1 MARSWTLR
9 HPFGRPLRR
18 AELSEQTLPKRYAL
32 PVFASDN
39 LSSVAYATEEIL
51 LVLALA
57 GTAYFADAMWISAII
72 VGMLVVLL
80 VSYRQTIF
88 AYPNGAGAYI
98 VSRDNLGTGLAQ
110 VAGASLLM
118 DYILTVAVS
127 ISAGV
132 ANFSSGVHQFFPDVP
147 AFSDQVRIAIAL
159 SLLFMMWYV
168 NKRGVRESG
177 RAFSIPTY
185 FFLASMFVMLGAGL
199 YQIFTGSLGSVQD
212 VKDTVEPTQGISF
225 FLLLRAFA
233 SGSTAVT
240 GIEAISD
247 GIQTFREP
255 KSRNAANTMAIMA
268 CLVAIMFLGI
278 TKLALDTDAHASE
291 SETIISQ
298 VGRTVFSSH
307 SPFYIALIFGT
318 AAILIMAANTAFADF
333 PRLAAFQAGDSFLP
347 RWLLDRD
354 NRLVFGVGITVL
366 SLAAG
371 LLIIVYRAEVSSLIP
386 LYAIGVFLSFTLSQA
401 GMIVHWRR
409 VKHVPPGERIPRY
422 AAGNML
428 VTTLE
433 YDVNWRWKMATS
445 VVGTVMAAVVTCV
458 FAVAKFSEG
467 AWIIIVV
474 IPVLVFL
481 LSRIHRHYQKVEREI
496 AADDVDIRSYLEE
509 PVRTL
514 HILVIGKMSKH
525 TLPALREF
533 VHMEGYGGVRQ
544 AVHVDVDEE
553 ETADLKRQWRELGI
567 DQRGVQLV
575 VLPSHFGAGDVIGTL
590 SSYVHGA
597 LSVDPGIRVNVV
609 ITDWAAGS
617 RWWGWLLTP
626 ALHHLTGARL
636 RLAFLAEDRVTVT
649 NYRYLAGSSKAAARI

>member
-1 MARSWTLR
+1 MARGWAVR

-18 AELSEQTLPKRYAL
+18 SELSHQTLPKRYAL

-51 LVLALA
+51 IVLALA
-57 GTAYFADAMWISAII
+57 GAAYFADATWISAII
-72 VGMLVVLL
+72 VGMIIVLL

-98 VSRDNLGTGLAQ
+98 VARDNLGKGPAQ
-110 VAGASLLM
+110 VAGAALLM

-132 ANFSSGVHQFFPDVP
+132 ANFSSGMHQFIPDIPV
-147 AFSDQVRIAIAL
+147 FSDQVRVAIAV
-159 SLLFMMWYV
+159 SLLGMMWYV

-185 FFLASMFVMLGAGL
+185 FFLVSIFVMLGAGFFRML
-199 YQIFTGSLGSVQD
+199 TGDLNQVQD
-212 VKDTVEPTQGISF
+212 VKDAIEPTQSISF

-255 KSRNAANTMAIMA
+255 RSRNAANTMAIMVA
-268 CLVAIMFLGI
+268 LVAIMFLGI
-278 TKLALDTDAHASE
+278 TQLAVETGAQASH
-291 SETIISQ
+291 SETVISQ
-298 VGRTVFSSH
+298 IGRTVFSPH
-307 SPFYIALIFGT
+307 SPFYVAVIFGT

-333 PRLAAFQAGDSFLP
+333 PRLAAFQAGDGFLP

-366 SLAAG
+366 SLAAAV
-371 LLIIVYRAEVSSLIP
+371 LIIVYRADVSSLIP

-401 GMIVHWRR
+401 GMIVRWQRARR
-409 VKHVPPGERIPRY
+409 TPPGQRIPRY

-433 YDVNWRWKMATS
+433 YDPRWPWKLAISM
-445 VVGTVMAAVVTCV
+445 VGAVMAAVVTV
-458 FAVAKFSEG
+458 IFAVAKFTEG

-474 IPVLVFL
+474 IPALVFL
-481 LSRIHRHYQKVEREI
+481 LSRIHSHYQQVEREI
-496 AADDVDIRSYLEE
+496 GAEEIDVRAYLER

-514 HILVIGKMSKH
+514 HILVVGDLSKH

-533 VHMEGYGGVRQ
+533 VHMSGYGGIRQ
-544 AVHVDVDEE
+544 AVHVNVDDEA
-553 ETADLKRQWRELGI
+553 TATLKRQWRDLGI
-567 DQRGVQLV
+567 DAMGVQLV

-597 LSVDPGIRVNVV
+597 LSIDPEIRVNVV
-609 ITDWAAGS
+609 ITDWATNT

-649 NYRYLAGSSKAAARI
+649 NYRYLARANSDAPA

>member
-18 AELSEQTLPKRYAL
+18 TELSHQTLPKRYAL

-57 GTAYFADAMWISAII
+57 GTAYFADAMWISGII
-72 VGMLVVLL
+72 VGMIVVLL
-80 VSYRQTIF
+80 ISYRQTIF

-98 VSRDNLGTGLAQ
+98 VSRDNLGKGPAQ

-132 ANFSSGVHQFFPDVP
+132 ANLSSGMHQFVP
-147 AFSDQVRIAIAL
+147 NIPVFNDQVRVGMAL
-159 SLLFMMWYV
+159 GLLSMMWYV

-185 FFLASMFVMLGAGL
+185 FFLASVFIMLGAGFFKML
-199 YQIFTGSLGSVQD
+199 TGGLGETQD
-212 VKDTVEPTQGISF
+212 VKDMIEPTQSISF

-247 GIQTFREP
+247 GIQTFRAP
-255 KSRNAANTMAIMA
+255 KSRNAANTMVIMG
-268 CLVAIMFLGI
+268 CLVAVMFLGI
-278 TKLALDTDAHASE
+278 TKLALETSAHASE

-298 VGRTVFSSH
+298 IGRTVFSPH
-307 SPFYIALIFGT
+307 SPFYVAVIFGT

-333 PRLAAFQAGDSFLP
+333 PRLAAFQAGDGFLP

-354 NRLVFGVGITVL
+354 NRLVFGVGVTVL
-366 SLAAG
+366 SLAAAV
-371 LLIIVYRAEVSSLIP
+371 LIVIYRADVSSLIP

-401 GMIVHWRR
+401 GMVVHWRR
-409 VKHVPPGERIPRY
+409 VKNVPPGERIPRY

-433 YDVNWRWKMATS
+433 YDRRWPWKLAICA
-445 VVGTVMAAVVTCV
+445 VGTAMAAVVTV
-458 FAVAKFSEG
+458 IFAVAKFTEG

-474 IPVLVFL
+474 IPLMVFL
-481 LSRIHRHYQKVEREI
+481 LSRIHSHYQKVEQEI
-496 AADDVDIRSYLEE
+496 AAEEIDIRTYLQR

-514 HILVIGKMSKH
+514 HVLVVGDLNKH

-533 VHMEGYGGVRQ
+533 VHMSGYGGIRQ
-544 AVHVDVDEE
+544 AVHVNVDEE
-553 ETADLKRQWRELGI
+553 ETGKLKRQWKELGI
-567 DQRGVQLV
+567 DTMGIQLV

-597 LSVDPGIRVNVV
+597 LSVDSEIRVNVV
-609 ITDWAAGS
+609 ITDWATNT

-649 NYRYLAGSSKAAARI
+649 NYRYLAGSSLTPRA

>member
-1 MARSWTLR
+1 MARGWAIR
-9 HPFGRPLRR
+9 YPFGRPLRR
-18 AELSEQTLPKRYAL
+18 TELSHQTLPKRYAL

-51 LVLALA
+51 IVLALA
-57 GTAYFADAMWISAII
+57 GTAYFGDAMWISAII
-72 VGMLVVLL
+72 VGMIVVLL
-80 VSYRQTIF
+80 ISYRQTIF

-98 VSRDNLGTGLAQ
+98 VSRDNLGKGPAQ

-132 ANFSSGVHQFFPDVP
+132 ANFSSGVHQFLPDVP
-147 AFSDQVRIAIAL
+147 VFNDQVRVVIAIG
-159 SLLFMMWYV
+159 LLAMMWYV

-177 RAFSIPTY
+177 RAFAVPTY
-185 FFLASMFVMLGAGL
+185 FFLASIFLMLGAGFYRML
-199 YQIFTGSLGSVQD
+199 TGDLPEVQD
-212 VKDTVEPTQGISF
+212 VKDTIEPTQSMTA

-255 KSRNAANTMAIMA
+255 KPRNAANTMAIMA
-268 CLVAIMFLGI
+268 AFVAIMFLAI
-278 TKLALDTDAHASE
+278 TNLAIETGAHASH
-291 SETIISQ
+291 SETVISQ
-298 VGRTVFSSH
+298 IGRTVFSAH
-307 SPFYIALIFGT
+307 SPFYVAVIFGT

-333 PRLAAFQAGDSFLP
+333 PRLAAFQAGDGFLP

-366 SLAAG
+366 SVAAG
-371 LLIIVYRAEVSSLIP
+371 LLIIVYRADVSSLIP

-401 GMIVHWRR
+401 GMVVHWRR
-409 VKHVPPGERIPRY
+409 VRRVPKGERIPRY

-433 YDVNWRWKMATS
+433 YDPRWPWKLAIC
-445 VVGTVMAAVVTCV
+445 VIGTIMAAVVTV
-458 FAVAKFSEG
+458 IFAVAKFTEG

-474 IPVLVFL
+474 IPTLVFL
-481 LSRIHRHYQKVEREI
+481 LSRIHAHYQNVEREVG
-496 AADDVDIRSYLEE
+496 AVGVDIRTYLER

-514 HILVIGKMSKH
+514 HILVVGDLSKH

-533 VHMEGYGGVRQ
+533 VHMSGYGGIRQ
-544 AVHVDVDEE
+544 AVHVNTDDES
-553 ETADLKRQWRELGI
+553 TAELKRQWRELNI
-567 DQRGVQLV
+567 EAMGVQLV

-597 LSVDPGIRVNVV
+597 LSIDPEIRVNVV
-609 ITDWAAGS
+609 ITDWATNN

-649 NYRYLAGSSKAAARI
+649 NYRYLAGSALVPRA

>member
-1 MARSWTLR
+1 VARGWAIR

-18 AELSEQTLPKRYAL
+18 TELSHQTLPKRYAL

-57 GTAYFADAMWISAII
+57 GAAYFSDAMWISGII
-72 VGMLVVLL
+72 VGMIVILL

-98 VSRDNLGTGLAQ
+98 VSRDNLGAGPAQ

-132 ANFSSGVHQFFPDVP
+132 ANFSSGVHQFVPDVP
-147 AFSDQVRIAIAL
+147 VFNDQVRVLIAL

-177 RAFSIPTY
+177 RAFSIPAY
-185 FFLASMFVMLGAGL
+185 FFLVSVFVMLGAGL
-199 YQIFTGSLGSVQD
+199 YQILTGSLASVQD
-212 VKDTVEPTQGISF
+212 VKDTVEPVQGISAY
-225 FLLLRAFA
+225 LLLRAFA

-255 KSRNAANTMAIMA
+255 KSRNAANTMAIMV
-268 CLVAIMFLGI
+268 CLVVIMFLGI
-278 TKLALDTDAHASE
+278 TKLALATEAHASG
-291 SETIISQ
+291 SETIMSQ
-298 VGRTVFSSH
+298 IGRTVLGTH

-333 PRLAAFQAGDSFLP
+333 PRLAAFQAGDGFLP
-347 RWLLDRD
+347 RWMLDRD
-354 NRLVFGVGITVL
+354 NRLVFGVGVSVL

-371 LLIIVYRAEVSSLIP
+371 LLIIVYRAEVSALIP

-401 GMIVHWRR
+401 GMVVHWRR
-409 VKHVPPGERIPRY
+409 VRRLRPGERIPRY

-433 YDVNWRWKMATS
+433 YDRRWPWKLAICM
-445 VVGTVMAAVVTCV
+445 VGTVMAATVTV
-458 FAVAKFSEG
+458 IFAVAKFTEG

-474 IPVLVFL
+474 IPTLVFF
-481 LSRIHRHYQKVEREI
+481 LSRIHSHYRKVERDI
-496 AADDVDIRSYLEE
+496 AAEDVDIRAYLDE

-514 HILVIGKMSKH
+514 QILVVGDLNKH

-533 VHMEGYGGVRQ
+533 VHMAGYGGVRQ
-544 AVHVDVDEE
+544 AVHVNVDD
-553 ETADLKRQWRELGI
+553 ETTAHLKQQWRDLGI
-567 DQRGVQLV
+567 DQMGVQLV
-575 VLPSHFGAGDVIGTL
+575 VLPSHFGAGDVVGTL

-597 LSVDPGIRVNVV
+597 LAVDPEIRVNVV
-609 ITDWAAGS
+609 ITDWAASS
-617 RWWGWLLTP
+617 RWWSWLLTP

-649 NYRYLAGSSKAAARI
+649 NYRYLASSADAARN

>member
-1 MARSWTLR
+1 MARGWAIR

-18 AELSEQTLPKRYAL
+18 TELSHQTLPKRYAL

-57 GTAYFADAMWISAII
+57 GAAYFADSMWIAAII
-72 VGMLVVLL
+72 VGMIVVLL
-80 VSYRQTIF
+80 ISYRQTIF

-98 VSRDNLGTGLAQ
+98 VARDNLGKGPAQ
-110 VAGASLLM
+110 VAGAALLM

-132 ANFSSGVHQFFPDVP
+132 ANFSSGVHQFMPDIPV
-147 AFSDQVRIAIAL
+147 FSDQVRVAIAIG
-159 SLLFMMWYV
+159 LLFMMWYV

-185 FFLASMFVMLGAGL
+185 FFLASVFVMLAAGL
-199 YQIFTGSLGSVQD
+199 YQWLTGGISEVED
-212 VKDTVEPTQGISF
+212 VKDAIEPTQGLTF

-255 KSRNAANTMAIMA
+255 KARNAANTMAIMA
-268 CLVAIMFLGI
+268 VLVAIMFLGI
-278 TKLALDTDAHASE
+278 TKLALETGVEPSH
-291 SETIISQ
+291 SETVISQ
-298 VGRTVFSSH
+298 IARTVFSAH
-307 SPFYIALIFGT
+307 SPFYVAVIFGT

-333 PRLAAFQAGDSFLP
+333 PRLAAFQAGDGFLP

-354 NRLVFGVGITVL
+354 NRLVFGVGVTVL
-366 SLAAG
+366 SVAAG
-371 LLIIVYRAEVSSLIP
+371 ILIIVYRADVSSLIP

-401 GMIVHWRR
+401 GMVVHWQRVRR
-409 VKHVPPGERIPRY
+409 MPPGERVPRY
-422 AAGNML
+422 AAGRML

-433 YDVNWRWKMATS
+433 YDRRWRWKLAIC
-445 VVGTVMAAVVTCV
+445 GIGAAMAAVVTII
-458 FAVAKFSEG
+458 FAVAKFTEG

-474 IPVLVFL
+474 IPTLVFF
-481 LSRIHRHYQKVEREI
+481 LSRTHRHYEKVEREI
-496 AADDVDIRSYLEE
+496 AAEEIDIRTYLER

-514 HILVIGKMSKH
+514 HVLVVGDLNKH

-533 VHMEGYGGVRQ
+533 VHMSGYGGTRH
-544 AVHVDVDEE
+544 AVHVNVDEE
-553 ETADLKRQWRELGI
+553 QTAELKRQWRELGI
-567 DQRGVQLV
+567 DTMGVQLA

-590 SSYVHGA
+590 SSYIHGA
-597 LSVDPGIRVNVV
+597 LSVDPEIRVNVV
-609 ITDWAAGS
+609 ITDWATS
-617 RWWGWLLTP
+617 TKWWGWLLTP

-649 NYRYLAGSSKAAARI
+649 NYRYLTSSGYSRD